1 MPSDDGRAVGY
12 ELKALV
18 EATFTPDPFFYH
30 LAEGGHVAA
39 IHIHRRQKY
48 FSRLDFASF
57 FYSIARNRVARALR
71 EIGLAR
77 AESEY
82 YAKWSC
88 VKNPYERPSYALPYG
103 FVQSPLLASLVLAS
117 SEVGTFLRGLPERI
131 VVSVYGDDI
140 ALSGNNRRVLQR
152 VHRELRRVAV
162 TSNFTVNEAKSIE
175 LGETVELFNC
185 DLSHQNTIVTD
196 ARRKEFYSVAKST
209 ASETAFE
216 NYCAAIALGNE
227 PDASR
232 LPSRR
237 P

>member
-18 EATFTPDPFFYH
+18 EAKFTPDPFLYH
-30 LAEGGHVAA
+30 LAKGGHVAA

-48 FSRLDFASF
+48 FSRLDFANF

-77 AESEY
+77 AEY

-103 FVQSPLLASLVLAS
+103 FVQSPLLASLVLAK
-117 SEVGTFLRGLPERI
+117 SEVGTFLRELSERI
-131 VVSVYGDDI
+131 VVSVYVDDI

-152 VHRELRRVAV
+152 VHRELRRIAV
-162 TSNFTVNEAKSIE
+162 TSNFTINEAKSVE

-185 DLSHQNTIVTD
+185 DLLHQKTIVTE
-196 ARRKEFYSVAKST
+196 ARRREFYAIARSA

-216 NYCAAIALGNE
+216 NYCAAIAVGNV
-227 PDASR
+227 A
-232 LPSRR
+232 
-237 P
+237 